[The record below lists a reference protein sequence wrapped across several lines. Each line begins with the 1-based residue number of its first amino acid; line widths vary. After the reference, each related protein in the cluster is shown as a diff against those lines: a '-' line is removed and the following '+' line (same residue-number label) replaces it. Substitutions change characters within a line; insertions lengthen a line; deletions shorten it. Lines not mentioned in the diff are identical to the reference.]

1 MSDARSLTPLS
12 ETDYEAIASAVME
25 TARGRWF
32 MTEFA
37 KRNRQADTAQ
47 VLAAINKLQRTFGAA
62 PAQQPT
68 GGADLR
74 DAITLI
80 MELRTDL
87 ERIGGGAGEPSSRL
101 AARIE
106 GAASSVIGATES
118 IQEAAWGLREAGASD
133 ALCDTLDRR
142 ATEIYGATAI
152 IEATAQQLGKIAD
165 TIAMLDSSLRAFAE
179 GAHET
184 PNLDVVPAASS
195 APARAPDRPFDLREA
210 APLSSY
216 DDIEIVEI
224 DDRQSALSDSARTRT
239 EPSKHRRFSSMQI
252 IDEDLVFSETGGGAA
267 SSGAV
272 ATSEDDL
279 RAIDA
284 LPASGKLAYFA

>member
-12 ETDYEAIASAVME
+12 NTDYEAIASAVME
-25 TARGRWF
+25 TSRGRWF
-32 MTEFA
+32 MAEYA

-47 VLAAINKLQRTFGAA
+47 ILNAIAKLQSTVGAA
-62 PAQQPT
+62 PLEQPAS
-68 GGADLR
+68 GPNLREAIALIMDLR
-74 DAITLI
+74 A
-80 MELRTDL
+80 DL
-87 ERIGGGAGEPSSRL
+87 ERIGNGPDEPSSRL

-106 GAASSVIGATES
+106 TATGTIITATES

-142 ATEIYGATAI
+142 ATEIYGATATV
-152 IEATAQQLGKIAD
+152 EATAQQLGKIAD

-179 GAHET
+179 GAHDTLNLET
-184 PNLDVVPAASS
+184 
-195 APARAPDRPFDLREA
+195 APIPLRQPPEKDFTLREA

-224 DDRQSALSDSARTRT
+224 DDGRSTMTNSGRIQAD
-239 EPSKHRRFSSMQI
+239 PPKHRRFSSIQV
-252 IDEDLVFSETGGGAA
+252 IDEDLVFAETGGDAAAPA
-267 SSGAV
+267 SS
-272 ATSEDDL
+272 ATSEEEL

-284 LPASGKLAYFA
+284 LPVSGKLAYFA